1 MPQLK
6 WPELKWFKVYLP
18 KERRL
23 PILAAGLALAGIGI
37 YFLFYAP
44 LLGKLRVQGRECLR
58 LENEVTQAR
67 SQIALLK
74 REGGARLIA
83 EEEASLAVNEITR
96 KGRLN
101 GINFLSITP
110 KPVESPPDLPA
121 RVLPV
126 EMEIESNYELLGRF
140 LGILDELET
149 SLATVA
155 ELSVTAKTEDAARL
169 NARLKIHLCLRD

>member
-1 MPQLK
+1 MKL
-6 WPELKWFKVYLP
+6 PELKWPKLSLP
-18 KERRL
+18 KERRV
-23 PILAAGLALAGIGI
+23 PILAAVLGVAGLGI

-44 LLGKLRVQGRECLR
+44 LLGKLRVHGRECLR

-83 EEEASLAVNEITR
+83 EEEASLAMNEITR

-101 GINFLSITP
+101 GINFISITP
-110 KPVESPPDLPA
+110 RPPASPSDLPA

-140 LGILDELET
+140 LGMLDELET

-169 NARLKIHLCLRD
+169 SARLTIHLCLKD